1 MIFFVLESQWQQ
13 KLAVS
18 RIFSNIIFFFSTR
31 HRVTVKLH
39 LWKKKVEK
47 KVFFR
52 KVFSNAIDNFQLGIN
67 RAP

>member
-47 KVFFR
+47 KVFFSKSFFER
-52 KVFSNAIDNFQLGIN
+52 HRFQL
-67 RAP
+67 

>member
-18 RIFSNIIFFFSTR
+18 RIFSNIIFFFFSTR

-47 KVFFR
+47 KVFFS
-52 KVFSNAIDNFQLGIN
+52 KSFF
-67 RAP
+67 